1 MDEAAISGALPGCEE
16 VGARAGLPHK
26 RALAATYR
34 RAATADFGRRSG
46 KRLRGRQRILQLAGA
61 QEIQAARA
69 RFSEP
74 IPWLRN
80 LPGMRRDSSARRSA
94 RRSNRGKIDYRSLQT
109 DGERGSRFLF
119 HTGAF
124 RGAAKNRRQNP

>member
-34 RAATADFGRRSG
+34 RAAPPDFGRRSG

-69 RFSEP
+69 CFSEP
-74 IPWLRN
+74 IPWLRD
-80 LPGMRRDSSARRSA
+80 LPGMRRAALGARRA
-94 RRSNRGKIDYRSLQT
+94 RPCYPGQNASPQCATLLV
-109 DGERGSRFLF
+109 EREDF
-119 HTGAF
+119 
-124 RGAAKNRRQNP
+124 